1 MPELMA
7 EPFKVL
13 VVAAEEHI
21 REPVRREL
29 EERAP
34 GRETELRVVV
44 PALADS
50 PFQHAA
56 GDVDEGLERAQRQL
70 ETSLAE
76 VSDNGVRANG
86 QVGDPD
92 PIRAIEDALYDFP
105 ADEIVVV
112 THDTDAARWLEDDLF
127 EHAKRRF
134 EPPITHFVVADGTV
148 EQAGRAEAGVEEG
161 DDADVPTGDNLPR
174 FTPGDIAGIVFA
186 VVGTLVLIVIA
197 TSNPDETASGFD
209 ADALHTIIAGAF
221 ALVNIAHVV
230 GLVLFESVGYHGF
243 VQTFFSRLSLYGT
256 AAAIVVSL
264 LLLLI

>member
-1 MPELMA
+1 MPKVMA

-29 EERAP
+29 EQRAR

-56 GDVDEGLERAQRQL
+56 GDVDEGLERAQQQL
-70 ETSLAE
+70 VTSLTE
-76 VSDNGVRANG
+76 VGGNGVRAAG

-127 EHAKRRF
+127 DHAKRRF
-134 EPPITHFVVADGTV
+134 EPPITHFVVANGTV
-148 EQAGRAEAGVEEG
+148 EEAGRAEAGVEAEAENVG
-161 DDADVPTGDNLPR
+161 AAENLPR
-174 FTPGDIAGIVFA
+174 FTAGDIAGIVFA

-197 TSNPDETASGFD
+197 ASNPDETASGFD
-209 ADALHTIIAGAF
+209 VDALHTIIAGTF
-221 ALVNIAHVV
+221 ALVNIAHIV
-230 GLVLFESVGYHGF
+230 GLLLFESVGYRGF
-243 VQTFFSRLSLYGT
+243 VQKFFSRLSLYGT

-264 LLLLI
+264 LLLLV